1 MPNKGIILRPRFAI
15 KGSARRVDI
24 LSGFVTRIYQGV
36 NDSDRV
42 RREGGDISFNYPAA
56 SIFGINF
63 GWSFQFWDPRQLPET
78 LAPDFGSTRCI
89 CVVGEH
95 YGFYFL
101 PGPQQQIQ
109 DGTNV
114 VSMGVIQIYCNVVV
128 SSTRNISIPPSFTA
142 RGFEIVKRFIAR
154 ITNWVS
160 VSRSPALLG
169 CSKIR
174 GS

>member
-114 VSMGVIQIYCNVVV
+114 VRG
-128 SSTRNISIPPSFTA
+128 IPVYTFKRPESQKVTEEGSGLVFGYNA
-142 RGFEIVKRFIAR
+142 RTNDAQRIAR
-154 ITNWVS
+154 IEEEL
-160 VSRSPALLG
+160 R
-169 CSKIR
+169 KR
-174 GS
+174 GTIL